1 MNLDSRLIYV
11 ITILVIAIPYIIP
24 ISIPLKINEPTRDS
38 FNTMEGIQDGSVVL
52 LTVETGTSSLAE
64 MESGITSIARYLSSR
79 NFKLVIMSSVTE
91 EGPIITQ
98 EFIEPILLQN
108 NYQAGVDYV
117 HLGYVPGKG
126 IAYQT
131 IAEDIRSVV
140 SQDFNGE
147 SIDNLP
153 LMADVNSA
161 EDFDMLVTIDSSSGM
176 MYSVSYFGT
185 PFGTPIVGVAS
196 ASCYILRYADY
207 KGDLIQGIVGG
218 LVGFAEFETLIK
230 KPGLGLAGLGALT
243 CSHLLLIFFIV
254 LGNVEYLRSRSS
266 GGVEK

>member
-1 MNLDSRLIYV
+1 MKLDSRLIYI

-24 ISIPLKINEPTRDS
+24 IAIPLKINEPTRDS
-38 FNTMEGIQDGSVVL
+38 FNTMEGIQDGSVIL

-64 MESGITSIARYLSSR
+64 MESGIKSIARYLSSR

-98 EFIEPILLQN
+98 EFIEPILQKN
-108 NYQAGVDYV
+108 NYKAGVDYV

-147 SIDNLP
+147 SLDNLP
-153 LMADVNSA
+153 LMADINSA
-161 EDFDMLVTIDSSSGM
+161 EDFE

-218 LVGFAEFETLIK
+218 LVGFAEFETIIE